1 MPSESDEVLAW
12 VQDYLAR
19 DEDIVVPIK
28 KMWNEWHAAHVAP
41 SLEVFTAMV
50 LADEQVEELGEV
62 DHTDD
67 MEGLSAEELDEYV
80 RDMEAQGYYSGPRVK
95 LKSRELR
102 LEHVARMLKRHN
114 DRMEEAL
121 RQARAALPA
130 DVSEEE
136 EGQLIEVMA
145 LAEELRRRLR
155 EVGLEADDESSAAP

>member
-95 LKSRELR
+95 LKSRELT
-102 LEHVARMLKRHN
+102 LEHIARMLKRHN

>member
-80 RDMEAQGYYSGPRVK
+80 RNMEAQGYYSGPRVK
-95 LKSRELR
+95 LRSRELT
-102 LEHVARMLKRHN
+102 LEHIARMLKRHN

>member
-95 LKSRELR
+95 LRSRELT
-102 LEHVARMLKRHN
+102 LEHIARMLKRHN